1 MPMPRPPFPAW
12 QYNTVSHGVVTQ
24 FDVAGI
30 INELLDEGI
39 SLAEISM
46 EIKGVSQQRLRD
58 ISNGDSYMGQSIGQ
72 RFINWLDERE
82 EKKKRAAAA
91 ATEAAQKE
99 QTTSGTSEDIV
110 PQEDDHM
117 ATLAEE
123 QHTEMQSMMEQITR
137 ERDALRERV
146 ADLELIR
153 DLVRQ
158 LLIANAS

>member
-1 MPMPRPPFPAW
+1 MTMPRPSAPAW
-12 QYNTVSHGVVTQ
+12 QYNTVSHGIVTQ

-72 RFINWLDERE
+72 RFINWLDERDAE
-82 EKKKRAAAA
+82 KKRAAAA
-91 ATEAAQKE
+91 ATEAAQE
-99 QTTSGTSEDIV
+99 TQTTTGASEDIV

-117 ATLAEE
+117 ATLTEE
-123 QHTEMQSMMEQITR
+123 KHTEMQSMMEQITR
-137 ERDALRERV
+137 ERDSLRQRV

-158 LLIANAS
+158 LLVANAG

>member
-1 MPMPRPPFPAW
+1 MPRPSAPAW

-30 INELLDEGI
+30 INELLDEGL
-39 SLAEISM
+39 SLAAISM

-58 ISNGDSYMGQSIGQ
+58 ISNGDSYMGQSIGK
-72 RFINWLDERE
+72 RFVDWLDERDAE
-82 EKKKRAAAA
+82 KKRAATA

-99 QTTSGTSEDIV
+99 QTTSGASEDIV

-117 ATLAEE
+117 TTLAEE
-123 QHTEMQSMMEQITR
+123 QHTEMQSMIEQITR

-153 DLVRQ
+153 DLVRRM
-158 LLIANAS
+158 LVANAC

>member
-12 QYNTVSHGVVTQ
+12 QYNTVSHGIVTQ

-72 RFINWLDERE
+72 RFINWLDERDAE
-82 EKKKRAAAA
+82 KKRAATA
-91 ATEAAQKE
+91 ATEAAQEE
-99 QTTSGTSEDIV
+99 QTTTRASEDIV
-110 PQEDDHM
+110 PQQEGDHM

-153 DLVRQ
+153 DLVRR
-158 LLIANAS
+158 LIANAS